1 MGHAVVTPTGE
12 RGRAPQGSG
21 PLLFARFAHAA
32 AVGEQAAASAPPG
45 GDVHGALLGTY
56 LARGVVDGRLAE
68 VESEFAGAWP
78 YLEVIAEAT
87 GIDRLDRRVVEAYWI
102 GNPLV
107 EQVPPAALHRM
118 LSAWARTVGVPSPE
132 VVDAVATFGVAHH
145 SCHVLCVLPW
155 SRLAADEPAR
165 RRHLIA
171 LDGCRVR
178 WARVRSVDGDLATVR
193 VRPLEWHG
201 RLLGFGDPRDERVQA
216 AVDGHAVVADLR
228 AGEWVAVHWGR
239 VCERLTDRQVRR
251 LFSYTV
257 RALRLVPELAHPPVS
272 HPDSESGCPSG
283 DGQADS
289 ESGCDR
295 AVGR

>member
-155 SRLAADEPAR
+155 SRLAADERRAPPAPGRARRLPGALGARAQRRRRPGHGAGAAAGVARTAPGLRRPPRRARAGRGGRPRGGRGPAR
-165 RRHLIA
+165 GRVGRGA
-171 LDGCRVR
+171 LG
-178 WARVRSVDGDLATVR
+178 
-193 VRPLEWHG
+193 
-201 RLLGFGDPRDERVQA
+201 PR
-216 AVDGHAVVADLR
+216 LR
-228 AGEWVAVHWGR
+228 APHRPPGPQGCSPTRSRRWRWCPA
-239 VCERLTDRQVRR
+239 LT
-251 LFSYTV
+251 
-257 RALRLVPELAHPPVS
+257 
-272 HPDSESGCPSG
+272 GG
-283 DGQADS
+283 G
-289 ESGCDR
+289 
-295 AVGR
+295 